1 MLKAKLQILL
11 ALFLEADA
19 LLEWPGQYTYQR
31 EDPASGQM
39 LTCDR
44 CPPGE
49 YLVQH
54 CTATH
59 KSQCAPCPEKHYTQ
73 YWNYISKCQYCNV
86 FCKENQHVKEECN
99 RFQNRVCECDEGYY
113 WDHEF
118 CIKHMVCPPGYGV
131 KHKGTP
137 HTNTVCEKCPP
148 GYFSSVSS
156 SQEACEKHTD
166 CKSQLQ
172 ILNGTT
178 WHDNLCISCENLRS
192 TGVLSQY
199 EDILSE
205 FLARQ
210 NLDHKKLVKLG
221 RTLLKEQGENVVYR
235 EQQHDSPKELI
246 RSYVKNWSALQTAHR
261 LIPDELISKLEEA
274 NLHAVARR
282 LKRKFLK
289 IRLDETLK
297 LSYCLN
303 AGTDRN

>member
-1 MLKAKLQILL
+1 MLKKTEPLFRRLPAVIQSAEADICSSAYTKKFPGRKISVTEREQSKPERGLQLQILL

-131 KHKGTP
+131 KHKG
-137 HTNTVCEKCPP
+137 
-148 GYFSSVSS
+148 
-156 SQEACEKHTD
+156 
-166 CKSQLQ
+166 
-172 ILNGTT
+172 
-178 WHDNLCISCENLRS
+178 
-192 TGVLSQY
+192 VLSQY